1 MSKKKN
7 EVLDMIRDGEL
18 ELTETIG
25 HVNYYMIEK
34 TGYSFHF
41 YATYKN
47 DNGNLVLVEMLYDLR
62 NKKYY
67 IKKNDREVRFNIR
80 NVDLVVPR
88 YKEGYRNYEFY
99 TSDGAKKFFDMV
111 SVEENKGMYEK
122 MTDVIGAFGEEVV
135 NMSSRALI
143 RLITEYNKL
152 ELVYKAGIDI
162 HYAKNSWFR
171 TKVYQASKEEGKNKI
186 HDIFGVTKSQLKFV
200 KEFGESGRHVS
211 YFMNCCIKVPDI
223 TQQEMDTYRGAIRTI
238 KELEEKYQLE
248 GRLRRYMN
256 HTGVGEY
263 IDIVSCTKK
272 GTNHYRNN
280 DFWAFV
286 VKPRNTIHSLPKLI
300 EYLLFECYVSQGM
313 EFSEALTN
321 YRDYYEMSVDIGYER
336 FEKYPKFLKTYH
348 DVVARNYKLMEDDV
362 LKKKFE
368 DEREKFRKLECKMKK
383 FSVIAPQTMS
393 DIVAE
398 GNSQNHCCASYS
410 GKVAKGQTIILFL
423 RKTEDLDKS
432 LVTLEVQGN
441 SIVQARGFAN
451 RSMDAGERE
460 ALNTY
465 AKKMSMVV
473 NC

>member
-1 MSKKKN
+1 
-7 EVLDMIRDGEL
+7 MIRDGEL

-25 HVNYYMIEK
+25 HVSYYMIEK

-47 DNGNLVLVEMLYDLR
+47 ENDNLVLAEMLYDLR

-67 IKKNDREVRFNIR
+67 IKKNDREVKFNIH

-88 YKEGYRNYEFY
+88 YKEGYRNYEFHR
-99 TSDGAKKFFDMV
+99 SASAKKFFEMV

-122 MTDVIGAFGEEVV
+122 MTDVIGAFGEEIVH
-135 NMSSRALI
+135 MSSRALI

-162 HYAKNSWFR
+162 KYAKDSWFR

-211 YFMNCCIKVPDI
+211 YFMECCRKVTDL
-223 TQQEMDTYRGAIRTI
+223 TQQDMDTYRGALRTI
-238 KELEEKYQLE
+238 EELEEKYQLE
-248 GRLRRYMN
+248 GRLKRYTN

-263 IDIVSCTKK
+263 IDIVSCTKR
-272 GTNHYRNN
+272 GVNHYRNN

-313 EFSEALTN
+313 EFSDAITN

-362 LKKKFE
+362 LKKKFD
-368 DEREKFRKLECKMKK
+368 DERERFSKLECKMKK
-383 FSVIAPQTMS
+383 FSIVAPKTMS

-398 GNSQNHCCASYS
+398 GNAQSHCVASYAP
-410 GKVAKGQTIILFL
+410 KVAKGTTVIMFL
-423 RKTEDLDKS
+423 RKNDDLDKP
-432 LVTLEVQGN
+432 LVTVELQGDK
-441 SIVQARGFAN
+441 IVQARGFAN
-451 RSMDAGERE
+451 RSVDDEEKE
-460 ALNTY
+460 ALQLY
-465 AKKMSMVV
+465 AKKMELKYK
-473 NC
+473 